1 MESVDVRYRRDK
13 DPLTTAIFLGAGASK
28 ADGALLQWQL
38 FPEYFSSQKVRQTL
52 GLMDGELAE
61 FFRDMFLID
70 VDHPDVKGIGFP
82 IFEEVLALT
91 DLAIIRKEAFRNFDL
106 ENRTD
111 KSGRLRRIGQ
121 YLVFLVAAIL
131 NEKLKDRAKFHRLLV
146 KRLVDDNSL
155 RKVVFVSTN
164 YDILIDNALTDQHG
178 VVDLDYGIDFRN
190 IEEWDPPRRGRE
202 VRLYKPHG
210 SLNWL
215 LCGTCGEL
223 DITPKEKG
231 VVTRMISANEVCR
244 FCRNEYSPLIVP
256 PTFYK
261 DLNNVFLSSIWN
273 QTETALRQV
282 NHVIFCGY
290 SFADAD
296 VHVKYLLKRAQT
308 NRDGDLK
315 FTVVNRH
322 EAKTA
327 GETDAEKGRY
337 QRFLGPDVN
346 YTNLSFEEFARDPI
360 AVLQT

>member
-1 MESVDVRYRRDK
+1 
-13 DPLTTAIFLGAGASK
+13 
-28 ADGALLQWQL
+28 
-38 FPEYFSSQKVRQTL
+38 
-52 GLMDGELAE
+52 MDDELAE
-61 FFRDMFLID
+61 FFREMFRID
-70 VDHPDVKGIGFP
+70 VNRPDVKGIEFP

-111 KSGRLRRIGQ
+111 KSGRLRRVGQ

-131 NEKLKDRAKFHRLLV
+131 HEKVKRRAKCHRLLV
-146 KRLVDDNSL
+146 QRLADSDSL
-155 RKVVFVSTN
+155 RRVVFVSTN
-164 YDILIDNALTDQHG
+164 YDILIDNALTDQHS
-178 VVDLDYGIDFRN
+178 VVDLDYGIEFRN
-190 IEEWDPPRRGRE
+190 IEDWDPPLRGRE

-231 VVTRMISANEVCR
+231 VITRMISANEACR
-244 FCRNEYSPLIVP
+244 HCRNQYSPLIVP

-261 DLNNVFLSSIWN
+261 DLNNVFLSSVWN
-273 QTETALRQV
+273 QTETALGLV

-296 VHVKYLLKRAQT
+296 MHVKYLLKRAQT

-315 FTVVNRH
+315 FTVINQH
-322 EAKTA
+322 KTKTPEEADT
-327 GETDAEKGRY
+327 EKRRY
-337 QRFLGPDVN
+337 QRFLGPDVD
-346 YTNLSFEEFARDPI
+346 YTNLSFEEFAHDPM
-360 AVLQT
+360 AVLRAR